1 MIKNVSVKWLK
12 KHDACDKAVERFKN
26 QKVTEPTRLLR
37 LMIRSK
43 NRDILEWANWL
54 IVRVMNKKQKVQ
66 YAVFAAELVLQN
78 FESKFPNDNR
88 PKMAIEAAKRYLKNQ
103 TQKNK
108 TAARS
113 AAESAARSA
122 DSADSAESA
131 DSADSAAW
139 SADSAAWSAGSAWN
153 ATWSAARS
161 AAESADS
168 AAWSTGSH
176 NKTLIQILRYGVEL
190 LK

>member
-78 FESKFPNDNR
+78 FESEFPNDNR

-122 DSADSAESA
+122 DSADSP
-131 DSADSAAW
+131 DSSDRA
-139 SADSAAWSAGSAWN
+139 
-153 ATWSAARS
+153 
-161 AAESADS
+161 
-168 AAWSTGSH
+168 
-176 NKTLIQILRYGVEL
+176 
-190 LK
+190 

>member
-12 KHDACDKAVERFKN
+12 KHGACDKAVERFKN

-54 IVRVMNKKQKVQ
+54 IVRVMNQKQRVQ

-139 SADSAAWSAGSAWN
+139 STGSAWN
-153 ATWSAARS
+153 AAWSTARS
-161 AAESADS
+161 AAESA
-168 AAWSTGSH
+168 GSH

>member
-12 KHDACDKAVERFKN
+12 KHDACNKAVERFKN

-54 IVRVMNKKQKVQ
+54 IVRVMNQKQRVQ

-78 FESKFPNDNR
+78 FESEFPHDNR